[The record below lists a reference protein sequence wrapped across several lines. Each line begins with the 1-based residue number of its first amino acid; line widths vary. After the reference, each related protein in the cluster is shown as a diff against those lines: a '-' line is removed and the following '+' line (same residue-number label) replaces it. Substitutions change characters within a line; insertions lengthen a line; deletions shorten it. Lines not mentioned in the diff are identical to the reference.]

1 MNISDFS
8 GYLTKRGK
16 RVTNWKYRFFHLTNK
31 KCAYYKNEEKFKK
44 NAGKPKGVINLNNDT
59 SVGIAAFEENKE
71 KPHSFYIKTPERTY
85 LIFARN
91 KEQLT
96 KWLNNLTLH
105 ISHPIQEK
113 LKFLTQFPCP
123 FISYE
128 KKWSPKSENVCYL
141 FTNSFPYNNSHKNK
155 KQISLCLFFIQYRKN
170 FFNSFSQTGL
180 WQQVEKRKRS
190 SNQLKNENS
199 ALSLA
204 LRSWDVKIKA
214 VFSNLILTGIPKDVD
229 AETITDYL
237 SSSDILGKKPVY
249 KLIYQTR
256 NNQWI
261 VVKCKTIS
269 KCIKF
274 KEWTKANPLELNNVL
289 ISTPAIIPRCRYKDI
304 QKIENSK
311 KKKNTSN
318 GIDIYLI
325 LHRTSTIM
333 KFTADSNN
341 NVINEGYIKQHLGIG
356 NVKLLNITEGYSNL
370 EENDRIYSVIEYGYY
385 PFNLKFFV
393 VNIHILSINK
403 MININLETSL
413 NIPINTQKKESIKK
427 QDSNG
432 SRFDIENK
440 ILSSENKP
448 QVNHVIKIV
457 LSDLEDSNSINQKK
471 SYLLVGNEF
480 LKNSDQ
486 LPLQNN
492 DFNCFLI
499 LKSKNN

>member
-44 NAGKPKGVINLNNDT
+44 NAGKPKGIINLNNDT

-96 KWLNNLTLH
+96 KWLKNLTLH

-128 KKWSPKSENVCYL
+128 KKWSPKSEN
-141 FTNSFPYNNSHKNK
+141 
-155 KQISLCLFFIQYRKN
+155 
-170 FFNSFSQTGL
+170 
-180 WQQVEKRKRS
+180 
-190 SNQLKNENS
+190 
-199 ALSLA
+199 
-204 LRSWDVKIKA
+204 A

-311 KKKNTSN
+311 KKKNISN

-341 NVINEGYIKQHLGIG
+341 NVINEGYIKQHLEIG
-356 NVKLLNITEGYSNL
+356 NVKLLDITEGYSNL